1 MGTVFSYG
9 NKLLQKEVA
18 RLKSIKKIAVI
29 GSGTMGIGI
38 GIDILNKTSYDL
50 IFIDVADRSL
60 KRAKKDIAG
69 YFSGLVESGRMLE
82 EQIAQY
88 LGRVTYTKDF
98 SLLARAEVIWEV
110 ATEKIEIKK
119 VIFEN
124 IEKYTDPKKLVF
136 IFSNTS
142 SHTTGELAVLFKD
155 MYLRDKFLTGHGY
168 FPFHAN
174 RLFDVMKGKFAS
186 EETFI
191 AGVAFAEQILEK
203 KVIAL
208 RNDHHGYVAD
218 PIFEGMCAIISWD
231 IQTGQDLVELP
242 QVFELL
248 TANPFQ
254 VLDRTGHMPYTESA
268 KHMGKALPVHDRMK
282 SIYHQDGRHYPE
294 WIEDLEKSGRTGI
307 NTKEKEGFFRWSGP
321 ENSEKPIRV
330 YDPPTRS
337 YVAIGEIN
345 HVEYWSLAEARALD
359 HRQSVIK
366 GIDGLIRIAES
377 NDKGGKTLRRY
388 LIPFMLY
395 ALDLIQDHYATAAD
409 IDSSTRTG
417 LRFKYGLCE
426 IIDKFLDH
434 FGIDGFL
441 ALAKKSRVE
450 NPNRSDLYDVDGKSG
465 PRKDKPSLLYT
476 MKKNGWSHL
485 LGYGRI
491 YGTPVSHRNFRTGEM
506 ELYFNDLRYVFPG
519 KKERVASIIFDNP
532 LRGNVWNRSTL
543 DQLDHAIGIS
553 VSLYEKG
560 QLGALFFTAS
570 GKGMRM
576 LGADARQFNKG
587 WFDAKQGYR
596 FLGEAE
602 ASSMTRAG
610 MKLFRFIQELPVWT
624 IGVFGEKWGGGA
636 EFTYF
641 LNQRFDLVISGVE
654 FDSIKRK
661 NVKRIKKN
669 YNQPEIEY
677 GILGG
682 FGAVQE
688 LIRLGFGE
696 SLIDELFLQGMTAT
710 RAYELGLSNGIEEDE
725 YALLEKAFEV
735 ARLKQKYA
743 IPYSVAIYNLQ
754 KKNAFNEGCNDERLA
769 KETGE
774 TFNPEKNPYISTSL
788 LRLLNIGGNNP
799 PTDLSVK
806 GKLPGWE
813 NNFDRLYEDLS
824 G

>member
-18 RLKSIKKIAVI
+18 RLQNIKKIAVI

-38 GIDILNKTSYDL
+38 GIDILNKTGVDI
-50 IFIDVADRSL
+50 IFVDVADRAL
-60 KRAKKDIAG
+60 KRAKKDIEG
-69 YFSGLVESGRMLE
+69 YCLGLVEGGRMLE
-82 EQIAQY
+82 EQTAQY
-88 LGRVTYTKDF
+88 LRRVTYTKDF
-98 SLLARAEVIWEV
+98 SKLALAEVIWEV
-110 ATEKIEIKK
+110 ATEKIETKK

-124 IEKYTDPKKLVF
+124 IEKYTDLKKLVF

-142 SHTTGELAVLFKD
+142 SHTTGELAILFKD

-168 FPFHAN
+168 YPFHAN
-174 RLFDVMKGKFAS
+174 RLFDVMKGKYAS

-208 RNDHHGYVAD
+208 RNDHHGYVGD
-218 PIFEGMCAIISWD
+218 PIFQGMCAIISWD
-231 IQTGQDLVELP
+231 IKSGQDLVELP

-268 KHMGKALPVHDRMK
+268 KHMGKLLPSHDRMK
-282 SIYHQDGRHYPE
+282 SLYNQDGRHYPE
-294 WIEDLEKSGRTGI
+294 WIKDLEKSGRTGI
-307 NTKEKEGFFRWSGP
+307 NTKEKEGIFRWSGP
-321 ENSEKPIRV
+321 ENSEKPVGV
-330 YDPPTRS
+330 YDPVTKS
-337 YVAIGEIN
+337 YVTIGEIN
-345 HVEYWSLAEARALD
+345 HAEYWSMAEARALD

-377 NDKGGKTLRRY
+377 DDKGGKTLRRY
-388 LIPFMLY
+388 LIPLMLY
-395 ALDLIQDHYATAAD
+395 AFDLIQDHYATAAD
-409 IDSSTRTG
+409 IDSSTKTG
-417 LRFKYGLCE
+417 LRFKYGLSE
-426 IIDKFLDH
+426 IIDKFIDH
-434 FGIDGFL
+434 FGIDGFI
-441 ALAKKSRVE
+441 ALAKKSGAE
-450 NPNRSDLYDVDGKSG
+450 NPGRSDLYDVDGKSG

-491 YGTPVSHRNFRTGEM
+491 YGTPVSHRNFITGEM
-506 ELYFNDLRYVFPG
+506 EHYFNDLRYVFPG

-532 LRGNVWNRSTL
+532 MKGNVWNRNTL

-553 VSLYEKG
+553 IRLYEKG
-560 QLGALFFTAS
+560 HLGALLFTAS

-587 WFDAKQGYR
+587 WFDARQGYR
-596 FLGEAE
+596 FLGEE
-602 ASSMTRAG
+602 GASSMTRAG
-610 MKLFRFIQELPVWT
+610 MKLFRFIQEIPVWT

-636 EFTYF
+636 EFSYF
-641 LNQRFDLVISGVE
+641 LNQRFDLVIHGVE
-654 FDSIKRK
+654 FDSLTRK
-661 NVKRIKKN
+661 NVIRTKKN

-688 LIRLGFGE
+688 LIRLGLGE

-710 RAYELGLSNGIEEDE
+710 RAYESGLSNGIDEDE

-743 IPYSVAIYNLQ
+743 VPYSVALYNLQ
-754 KKNAFNEGCNDERLA
+754 KKNAFKEGSNDERLA

-788 LRLLNIGGNNP
+788 LRLLNMGGNNP
-799 PTDLSVK
+799 PLDLSVK

-813 NNFDRLYEDLS
+813 NNYDRLYDD
-824 G
+824 